1 MILFRS
7 ADPSMVW
14 ALEVARI
21 WLIVFGCA
29 AAAWA
34 VGFGIGY
41 RRGVNDAINGRRTAV
56 VHLSRAGCSVPEIA
70 AITGDSVS
78 RTVSIL
84 EVYLPRD
91 SEMAAAAIAKLD
103 AWRRQKSAAKPA

>member
-1 MILFRS
+1 
-7 ADPSMVW
+7 MVW

-41 RRGVNDAINGRRTAV
+41 RRGVNDAINGGVRKPDHRTN
-56 VHLSRAGCSVPEIA
+56 G
-70 AITGDSVS
+70 G
-78 RTVSIL
+78 
-84 EVYLPRD
+84 
-91 SEMAAAAIAKLD
+91 
-103 AWRRQKSAAKPA
+103 

>member
-7 ADPSMVW
+7 ADASMVW

-41 RRGVNDAINGRRTAV
+41 RRGVNDAINGGVRKPDHRTN
-56 VHLSRAGCSVPEIA
+56 G
-70 AITGDSVS
+70 G
-78 RTVSIL
+78 
-84 EVYLPRD
+84 
-91 SEMAAAAIAKLD
+91 
-103 AWRRQKSAAKPA
+103 

>member
-7 ADPSMVW
+7 ADASMVW

-41 RRGVNDAINGRRTAV
+41 RRRGKRRDQRRRPQAGPSDEWGLDQRCPSGTPPQR
-56 VHLSRAGCSVPEIA
+56 LLRSRK
-70 AITGDSVS
+70 
-78 RTVSIL
+78 R
-84 EVYLPRD
+84 
-91 SEMAAAAIAKLD
+91 
-103 AWRRQKSAAKPA
+103 